1 MSDQPIFS
9 VSEFVQTLKVHLGRL
24 GQVVV
29 EGEVADFRGFSRE
42 TLVFFEIKDEG
53 SRLRC
58 FMLAHELDCDLADGL
73 AVRVTGTPSVFVKN
87 GGMHLRVQK
96 VELVGQGALQQ
107 ALEKTKKKLEA
118 EGIFAPERKRKLP
131 AYPERIGLITSADA
145 AARSDVLRVLK
156 NRWPFATIVFFP
168 VGVQGSGAI
177 SSIVKALE
185 RCSRFDLDALILTRG
200 GGSLEDLQAFNSEL
214 VARAMFSCTV
224 PIVCGVGHERDW
236 TIADLVAD
244 VRAATPSNAAELVSP
259 DSGQVQM
266 NLDMLA
272 GFFDDGWRQLLGEL
286 HDRLHHLTRDL
297 ADVVQG
303 TVERVGA
310 LGQQLLHAF
319 SFALERTRTD
329 LFNAVKLVQ
338 TLSPTATLERG
349 YSLTTLG
356 GVVVKDASSVRK
368 GVRLHTRL
376 KRGTIDSTVV

>member
-1 MSDQPIFS
+1 MPDQPIFS

-24 GQVVV
+24 GEVVV
-29 EGEVADFRGFSRE
+29 EGEVTDFRGFSRE
-42 TLVFFEIKDEG
+42 TLVFFDIKDEG

-87 GGMHLRVQK
+87 GGMHLRISK

-118 EGIFAPERKRKLP
+118 EGLFTLERKRVLP

-145 AARSDVLRVLK
+145 AARTDVLRVLQ
-156 NRWPFATIVFFP
+156 NRWPFATVVFFP

-177 SSIVKALE
+177 ASIVKALE
-185 RCSRFDLDALILTRG
+185 RCSRYDLDAVILTRG

-236 TIADLVAD
+236 SIADLVAD

-259 DSGQVQM
+259 DIGQVNM
-266 NLDMLA
+266 NLDMLT

-303 TVERVGA
+303 TVQRVGS
-310 LGQQLLHAF
+310 LGQQLMHAF
-319 SFALERTRTD
+319 SYSVERTRTD
-329 LFNAVKLVQ
+329 LFNAAKLVQ

-349 YSLTTLG
+349 YSLTMVGAT
-356 GVVVKDASSVRK
+356 VVKDAASLKK
-368 GVRLHTRL
+368 GGRLHTRL

>member
-24 GQVVV
+24 GEVVV
-29 EGEVADFRGFSRE
+29 EGEVADFRGLSRE

-87 GGMHLRVQK
+87 GGLHLRVK
-96 VELVGQGALQQ
+96 KIELVGQGALQQ
-107 ALEKTKKKLEA
+107 ALEKTKKKLET
-118 EGIFAPERKRKLP
+118 EGLFAPERKRVLP
-131 AYPERIGLITSADA
+131 TYPERIGLITSADA
-145 AARSDVLRVLK
+145 AARTDVLRVLK
-156 NRWPFATIVFFP
+156 NRWPFATVVFFP

-177 SSIVKALE
+177 ASIVKALD
-185 RCSRFDLDALILTRG
+185 RCNRYDLDTVILTRG

-214 VARAMFSCTV
+214 VARAMFSCSV

-236 TIADLVAD
+236 TISDLVAD

-259 DSGQVQM
+259 DIGQVQM
-266 NLDMLA
+266 NLDMLI
-272 GFFDDGWRQLLGEL
+272 GYFDDGWRQMLGEFY
-286 HDRLHHLTRDL
+286 DRLHHLTRDL

-303 TVERVGA
+303 TVQRVGA
-310 LGQQLLHAF
+310 MRQLLVQAF
-319 SFALERTRTD
+319 GFALERTRTD
-329 LFNAVKLVQ
+329 LFNAAKLVQ

-349 YSLTTLG
+349 YSLTMQGNT
-356 GVVVKDASSVRK
+356 VVKDAATVKK
-368 GVRLHTRL
+368 GSRLHTRL
-376 KRGTIDSTVV
+376 KRGTIDSTVD